1 MMESARPRLAY
12 ASLGGENGFRL
23 TRSAFAVMI
32 KFSDLLGDF
41 EGLVDEVALTEE
53 KLRVQ
58 MIRDTPAYSTIVR
71 RWESA
76 ARMRQWI
83 NETKLELSLKFEKKV
98 GEELKKKKEL
108 DKEKADKLAAEEKA
122 KKEEADAEKAAKEA
136 SKSDVDP
143 A

>member
-1 MMESARPRLAY
+1 
-12 ASLGGENGFRL
+12 
-23 TRSAFAVMI
+23 MI

-41 EGLVDEVALTEE
+41 EGLVDDVALTEE

-58 MIRDTPAYSTIVR
+58 MIKDTSAYSTIVR

-83 NETKLELSLKFEKKV
+83 NETKLDLSLKFEKKV

-108 DKEKADKLAAEEKA
+108 DKAEADKQAAEEEA
-122 KKEEADAEKAAKEA
+122 KKAEAEEPANAEQAEDGPAKAEAEPKPKDEGKEAEKGKEGE
-136 SKSDVDP
+136 VE
-143 A
+143 

>member
-1 MMESARPRLAY
+1 
-12 ASLGGENGFRL
+12 
-23 TRSAFAVMI
+23 MI

-41 EGLVDEVALTEE
+41 EGLVDEVALTED
-53 KLRVQ
+53 KLRIQ
-58 MIRDTPAYSTIVR
+58 MIKDTPAYSTIVR

-108 DKEKADKLAAEEKA
+108 DKEKADKLAAEEEA
-122 KKEEADAEKAAKEA
+122 KKAEADAKKAEEDAKKADENPTKAKEEPKPEEE
-136 SKSDVDP
+136 SKEAEKGKDEETE
-143 A
+143 

>member
-1 MMESARPRLAY
+1 
-12 ASLGGENGFRL
+12 
-23 TRSAFAVMI
+23 MI

-98 GEELKKKKEL
+98 GEEVKKKKEL

-122 KKEEADAEKAAKEA
+122 KKEEADAEEAAKEA
-136 SKSDVDP
+136 PKSDADP